1 MRRAVALPASTRP
14 SGEVVYL
21 RELRGGQDS
30 DAELVERARAGS
42 MAAKETLYARHAR
55 AAFGVAHRILAGDEV
70 EDVVQDA
77 FMAAFERL
85 DQLRDGQA
93 FAAWLFS
100 IVIGKAR
107 SRLRK
112 RRWLRMLGLG
122 RHEAH
127 DFESF
132 VSSEGSPEVT
142 TELNVLYGF
151 LNELP
156 VDVGIALVLRR
167 VEGLTVREI
176 GNVMDVSEST
186 AKRHVRAGEVLLE
199 ARLARGGTR

>member
-1 MRRAVALPASTRP
+1 MRRNAALSSSDRP
-14 SGEVVYL
+14 QDEVVYL
-21 RELRGGQDS
+21 REVRAGQET
-30 DAELVERARAGS
+30 DAELVDRARSGN
-42 MAAKETLYARHAR
+42 MAAKEALYARHAR
-55 AAFGVAHRILAGDEV
+55 AAFGLAHRVLSGDEV

-77 FMAAFERL
+77 FMTALERL

-112 RRWLRMLGLG
+112 RRWLRVLGLG
-122 RHEAH
+122 RHEGH

-132 VSSEGSPEVT
+132 VSSEGSPEVS

-156 VDVGIALVLRR
+156 MDIGIALVLRR
-167 VEGLTVREI
+167 VEGMTVREI
-176 GNVMDVSEST
+176 ANTMDVSEST
-186 AKRHVRAGEVLLE
+186 AKRHVQAGEVLLA
-199 ARLARGGTR
+199 ARLTRGEQP

>member
-1 MRRAVALPASTRP
+1 MRRAAVVSPASRSP
-14 SGEVVYL
+14 GAVVYL
-21 RELRGGQDS
+21 REMRGGQDS
-30 DAELVERARAGS
+30 DAELVDRARAGN
-42 MAAKETLYARHAR
+42 MAAKEALYGRHAR
-55 AAFGVAHRILAGDEV
+55 GAFGLAHRVLSGDEV

-77 FMAAFERL
+77 FMTAFERL
-85 DQLRDGQA
+85 EQLRDGQA

-100 IVIGKAR
+100 IVIGRAR

-122 RHEAH
+122 RNEAH
-127 DFESF
+127 DFDSF
-132 VSSEGSPEVT
+132 VSRDGSPEVA

-151 LNELP
+151 LTELP

-176 GNVMDVSEST
+176 SNIMDVSEST
-186 AKRHVRAGEVLLE
+186 AKRHVRAGEVMLE
-199 ARLARGGTR
+199 ARLARGGSR